1 MIIELDPGSSEPP
14 YTQLKASIMRLVATG
29 ELVTG
34 ARLPTI
40 RQLAGDLDLA
50 PNTVARAYRELEAEG
65 ILRSSGRRGT
75 VVAAAPNV
83 QQAVGAIA
91 DDLDDVLRR
100 ARRLGLD
107 PTTIVAMVTRSL
119 SHLP

>member
-1 MIIELDPGSSEPP
+1 MIIELDPGSKEPP
-14 YTQLKASIMRLVATG
+14 FAQLKGAIVRLVVQG
-29 ELVTG
+29 DLVTG

-50 PNTVARAYRELEAEG
+50 PNTVARAYRELETEG

-75 VVAAAPNV
+75 VVAAAAPV
-83 QQAVGAIA
+83 QHAVSAIT

-119 SHLP
+119 SRLP